1 MAMTNAADLT
11 IVHLLL
17 IGALKSVF
25 LTAVKFQTRKG
36 ENSLCTYLSS
46 FLSFFVFFAGY
57 LGGHYCVGC
66 QCTCYC

>member
-36 ENSLCTYLSS
+36 ENSLCTYLSP
-46 FLSFFVFFAGY
+46 FLSFFVF
-57 LGGHYCVGC
+57 LLV
-66 QCTCYC
+66 T